1 MGFGHR
7 IYKNYDPRARL
18 VKRIADKLFEVLKRD
33 ELLDVA
39 MELEKTALSDEY
51 FIKRKL
57 YPNVDFYT
65 GIIYKAMGFPT
76 EYMPVLFAIPR
87 FAGWLAHWNEFIQ
100 DPDNKIVRPR
110 QLYLGERERNYIQMS
125 ARVPNSEDVPTA
137 LYSTSFKDDKGEVI
151 DRMII

>member
-1 MGFGHR
+1 MYNLHYLTTCSYEFLHS
-7 IYKNYDPRARL
+7 K
-18 VKRIADKLFEVLKRD
+18 EVFDILGR
-33 ELLDVA
+33 EPLIEVA
-39 MELEKTALSDEY
+39 EALEAAALSEPY

-57 YPNVDFYT
+57 YPNVDFYS
-65 GIIYKAMGFPT
+65 GLIYKAMGFPT

-137 LYSTSFKDDKGEVI
+137 LYSTSIKDDKGEVI